1 MKVLIVGLG
10 LMGGAY
16 AYRLANKGYTVYGSD
31 INMDAIDYA
40 LEKKFIQN
48 GSVNPEDFIKDSD
61 LIVLAIYPAAILSFI
76 NRYHGLFHEGQIIT
90 DICGVKSG
98 FILDATKLSK
108 PAIYCSHHPM
118 AGREKIGIE
127 YSTECVF
134 GGANYLITPL
144 EDTPLEAIDIL
155 KKLECRIILITKN
168 SIRLSEQDI
177 LKYNTQYHN
186 RMIGFTSQLTHAIA
200 VSLVNSD
207 HDSDTKYYIGDSYRD
222 LTRIA
227 MINENLWSELFLEN
241 RKYLLEHIASFEFE
255 LDLLKMALYRE
266 DKDALCE
273 LFRSSTK
280 IRKEMEK

>member
-16 AYRLANKGYTVYGSD
+16 AYRLSNKGYTVYGSD
-31 INMDAIDYA
+31 INMDSIDYA
-40 LEKKFIQN
+40 LEKKFIVN

-61 LIVLAIYPAAILSFI
+61 LIVLAIYPTAILSFI
-76 NRYHGLFHEGQIIT
+76 NRYHDLFHEGQVIT
-90 DICGVKSG
+90 DICGVKSS
-98 FILDATKLSK
+98 FIHEATKLSK
-108 PAIYCSHHPM
+108 PAVYCSHHPM

-144 EDTPLEAIDIL
+144 EGTDEFAIDLL
-155 KKLECRIILITKN
+155 KQLGNDLGFKRI
-168 SIRLSEQDI
+168 SVMDI
-177 LKYNTQYHN
+177 EKHN

-266 DKDALCE
+266 DKEALCE

-280 IRKEMEK
+280 IRKDMEK

>member
-16 AYRLANKGYTVYGSD
+16 AYRLSNKGYTVYGSD
-31 INMDAIDYA
+31 INMDSIDYA
-40 LEKKFIQN
+40 LEKKFIAN

-61 LIVLAIYPAAILSFI
+61 LIVLAIYPTAILSFI
-76 NRYHGLFHEGQIIT
+76 NRYHDLFHEGQVIT
-90 DICGVKSG
+90 DICGVKSS
-98 FILDATKLSK
+98 FIHEATKLSK
-108 PAIYCSHHPM
+108 PAVYCSHHPM

-144 EDTPLEAIDIL
+144 EGTDEFAIDLL
-155 KKLECRIILITKN
+155 KQLGNDLGFKRI
-168 SIRLSEQDI
+168 SVMDI
-177 LKYNTQYHN
+177 EEHN

-266 DKDALCE
+266 DKEALCE

-280 IRKEMEK
+280 IRKDMEK

>member
-1 MKVLIVGLG
+1 M
-10 LMGGAY
+10 
-16 AYRLANKGYTVYGSD
+16 D
-31 INMDAIDYA
+31 I
-40 LEKKFIQN
+40 EK
-48 GSVNPEDFIKDSD
+48 
-61 LIVLAIYPAAILSFI
+61 
-76 NRYHGLFHEGQIIT
+76 
-90 DICGVKSG
+90 
-98 FILDATKLSK
+98 
-108 PAIYCSHHPM
+108 
-118 AGREKIGIE
+118 
-127 YSTECVF
+127 
-134 GGANYLITPL
+134 
-144 EDTPLEAIDIL
+144 
-155 KKLECRIILITKN
+155 
-168 SIRLSEQDI
+168 
-177 LKYNTQYHN
+177 HN

>member
-16 AYRLANKGYTVYGSD
+16 AYRLSNKGYTVYGSD
-31 INMDAIDYA
+31 INLDSIDYA
-40 LEKKFIQN
+40 LEKKYISN
-48 GSVNPEDFIKDSD
+48 GSVHPEEFIKESD
-61 LIVLAIYPAAILSFI
+61 LIVLAIYPKAIVSFVE
-76 NRYHGLFHEGQIIT
+76 RYKEYFHDGQVIT
-90 DICGVKSG
+90 DICGVKSD
-98 FILDATKLSK
+98 FIYEATKLSK
-108 PAIYCSHHPM
+108 PATYCSHHPM
-118 AGREKIGIE
+118 AGREKIGIA

-134 GGANYLITPL
+134 GGANYLITPT
-144 EDTPLEAIDIL
+144 EETKEEAIELLKQIGTDLGFKRISVMDIE
-155 KKLECRIILITKN
+155 K
-168 SIRLSEQDI
+168 
-177 LKYNTQYHN
+177 HN

>member
-16 AYRLANKGYTVYGSD
+16 AYRLSNKGYTVYGSD
-31 INMDAIDYA
+31 INIDSIDYA
-40 LEKKFIQN
+40 LEKRFIVN
-48 GSVNPEDFIKDSD
+48 GSVNPEEFIGNVD
-61 LIVLAIYPAAILSFI
+61 LIVLAIYPKAILNFI
-76 NRYHGLFHEGQIIT
+76 HRYKEYFHEGQIIT
-90 DICGVKSG
+90 DICGVKSD
-98 FILDATKLSK
+98 FVSQAYQLSK
-108 PAIYCSHHPM
+108 PAEYCSHHPM

-134 GGANYLITPL
+134 GGANYLITPTEGVS
-144 EDTPLEAIDIL
+144 EDTINTLKQLGMDLGFKRISVMDIE
-155 KKLECRIILITKN
+155 K
-168 SIRLSEQDI
+168 
-177 LKYNTQYHN
+177 HN

>member
-16 AYRLANKGYTVYGSD
+16 AYRLSNKGYTVYGSD
-31 INMDAIDYA
+31 INMDSIDFA
-40 LEKKFIQN
+40 LEKKFILN
-48 GSVNPEDFIKDSD
+48 GSVNPEEFIKESD
-61 LIVLAIYPAAILSFI
+61 LIVLAIYPKAILSFI
-76 NRYHGLFHEGQIIT
+76 ERYKEYFHEGQVIT
-90 DICGVKSG
+90 DICGVKSK
-98 FILDATKLSK
+98 FVYEATKMSK

-118 AGREKIGIE
+118 AGREKIGIK

-134 GGANYLITPL
+134 GGANYLITPT
-144 EDTPLEAIDIL
+144 EDTDPKAIEVLKQLGLDLGFKKISVMDIE
-155 KKLECRIILITKN
+155 K
-168 SIRLSEQDI
+168 
-177 LKYNTQYHN
+177 HN

-207 HDSDTKYYIGDSYRD
+207 HDSDTKLYIGDSYRD

-255 LDLLKMALYRE
+255 LDVLKMALYRE
-266 DKDALCE
+266 DKEALCE

>member
-16 AYRLANKGYTVYGSD
+16 AYRLSNKGYTVYGSD
-31 INMDAIDYA
+31 INMDSIDYA
-40 LEKKFIQN
+40 LEKRFIVK
-48 GSVNPEDFIKDSD
+48 GSVYPEEFIGDSD
-61 LIVLAIYPAAILSFI
+61 LIVLAIYPKAILNFI
-76 NRYHGLFHEGQIIT
+76 NRYKEYFHEGQIIT
-90 DICGVKSG
+90 DICGVKSD
-98 FILDATKLSK
+98 FVNQAYQLAK
-108 PAIYCSHHPM
+108 PAEYCSHHPM

-134 GGANYLITPL
+134 GGANYLITPTEGVS
-144 EDTPLEAIDIL
+144 EDTINVLKQLGTDLGFKRISVMDIE
-155 KKLECRIILITKN
+155 K
-168 SIRLSEQDI
+168 
-177 LKYNTQYHN
+177 HN